1 MKIGLE
7 VHVALPT
14 KTKLFCSCSTE
25 ASEPNTS
32 ICPICMGLPG
42 AKPML
47 NEKALEVGASIAKAL
62 NCKTQDTTSFVRK
75 VYFYPDLP
83 KSFQITQTEDAIGRE
98 GYLGIDSKKVGI
110 RRIQLEEDPAKIIR
124 EEDYTLL
131 DFNRSGVPL
140 VEIVTEPDISS
151 EEELREF
158 LTELKSILYYLGV
171 DIEKEFKV
179 DLNISLGRN
188 RVEIKN
194 ITGVKNII
202 DAERYEV
209 ERQGKLLKAGQE
221 IAAETRSYNE
231 AKMSTEASREKES
244 EEEYGFIYEPDL
256 TTYSTKGIEL
266 AKPVFASRLAGEY
279 AARYNVSA
287 KTLKELVLF
296 NKDALSMIEHAKE
309 KHDMKSIIASVEL
322 LSKYNMLDMK
332 KERLE
337 RLLLAV
343 EKGVYPDKE
352 TLSKL
357 YKGEQVEAAGDAV
370 DNKTIDKEIREVIKK
385 NPSIL
390 EEYKKNPKAANF
402 IVGQITKKYKVH
414 PRMVSERLN
423 EILSG

>member
-14 KTKLFCSCSTE
+14 KTKLFCSCSTD

-32 ICPICMGLPG
+32 ICPTCMGLPG
-42 AKPML
+42 SKPML
-47 NEKALEVGASIAKAL
+47 NGKALEIGVSIAKAL
-62 NCKTQDTTSFVRK
+62 NCETQDATSFVRK

-83 KSFQITQTEDAIGRE
+83 KSFQITQMEDAVGRE
-98 GYLGIDSKKVGI
+98 GCLQSGAKRIGI

-124 EEDYTLL
+124 GEDYTLL

-151 EEELREF
+151 EEELKEF
-158 LTELKSILYYLGV
+158 LTELKSVLYYLGV
-171 DIEKEFKV
+171 DIGKELKV
-179 DLNISLGRN
+179 DLNISLGKN

-194 ITGVKNII
+194 ITGMKNII

-209 ERQGKLLKAGQE
+209 GRQGKLLKAGQE

-231 AKMSTEASREKES
+231 AKMTTESSREKES

-256 TTYSTKGIEL
+256 TTYGIKDVKP
-266 AKPVFASRLAGEY
+266 AKPVFASRLADEY

-287 KTLKELVLF
+287 KTLKELILF
-296 NKDALSMIEHAKE
+296 NSDALSVVEHAKG
-309 KHDMKSIIASVEL
+309 KHDMKSVIASVEL

-337 RLLLAV
+337 RLLSAV
-343 EKGVYPDKE
+343 EKGVYPDKD
-352 TLSKL
+352 TISRF
-357 YKGEQVEAAGDAV
+357 YKGEEVDVAAGATDA
-370 DNKTIDKEIREVIKK
+370 KTIDREIMEFIKK
-385 NPSIL
+385 NPNIL
-390 EEYKKNPKAANF
+390 KEYKDNPKAANF
-402 IVGQITKKYKVH
+402 IIGQITKKYKVH
-414 PRMVSERLN
+414 PRMVSERLSK
-423 EILSG
+423 ILSG